1 MADEMHLE
9 EFTKQRI
16 AKAEQEFGSFPLDAK
31 PIRRE
36 DGKLR
41 YEITFHLNH
50 QDLVHLARVVH
61 GHASDLPEF
70 MRRLASKRLLVADR
84 KDVLQ
89 SFGYDLFDD
98 EGDDAPPC
106 GEGEEQSR

>member
-16 AKAEQEFGSFPLDAK
+16 AKTEQDFASFPLDAK

-41 YEITFHLNH
+41 YEITFHLDH

-61 GHASDLPEF
+61 EYASDFPEF
-70 MRRLASKRLLVADR
+70 MRRLASKRLLVANR
-84 KDVLQ
+84 RDVLR

-106 GEGEEQSR
+106 GEDGEPPR